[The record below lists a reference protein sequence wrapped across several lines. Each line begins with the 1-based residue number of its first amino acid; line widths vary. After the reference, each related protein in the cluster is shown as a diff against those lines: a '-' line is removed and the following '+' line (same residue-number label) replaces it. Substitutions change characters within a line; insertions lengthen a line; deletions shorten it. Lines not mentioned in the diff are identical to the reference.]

1 MIYKNSARI
10 FHCLKADLNE
20 NPILKSLKQQRA
32 KERGE
37 SFIDQPNVT
46 EVPKITYDSNQEK
59 RNTLQLAFST
69 LKCIRENLKKIIFP

>member
-1 MIYKNSARI
+1 M
-10 FHCLKADLNE
+10 KADLNE

-32 KERGE
+32 KEAGE
-37 SFIDQPNVT
+37 SFTEQNNVT

-69 LKCIRENLKKIIFP
+69 LKCKF